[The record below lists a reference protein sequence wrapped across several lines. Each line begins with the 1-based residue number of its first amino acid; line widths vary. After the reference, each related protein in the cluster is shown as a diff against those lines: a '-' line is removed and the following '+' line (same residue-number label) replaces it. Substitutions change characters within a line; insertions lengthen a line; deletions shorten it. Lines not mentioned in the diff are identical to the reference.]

1 MTKSNPAASSVPASE
16 PGAAVPEPEQGQ
28 PAATIHEHV
37 SRLRLARDLAIR
49 GDELATARQHRKGKL
64 TARERLEHLLDD
76 GSFTELDLFRRPPT
90 HGQPAGQP
98 FTDGVVTGSG
108 TIDGRRVFAFAQD
121 FRIYGGSLGQAHA
134 EKIHKVMDLAY
145 TSGAPLI
152 ALNDSGGARIQ
163 EGVTA
168 LAGYGGIFRRHV
180 RSSGVIPQI
189 SVILGPC
196 AGGAA
201 YSPALTDFVFMVRGT
216 SHMFI
221 TGPDVVKA
229 VTGESV
235 TFEEL
240 GGAQVHA
247 TNSGVAHFVY
257 DDEAACLEDVRYL
270 VSLLPA
276 NSHEVPPVV
285 ETGDPADRKCPRLTE
300 IVPADPR
307 NPYDMREV
315 IAQIA
320 DNEEFMEVREQWA
333 GNIVCALARIG
344 GRTVGIL
351 ANQPMVRAGV
361 LDIAA
366 SQKAARFVQL
376 CDAFNIPLVTL
387 VDVPG
392 FLPGLDQEHQGIIR
406 HGAKLLYAY
415 CNATV
420 PRVQVILRKAYGG
433 AYIVMD
439 SRSIGADLS
448 FAWPANEI
456 AVMGAE
462 AAVGVIYRKELAA
475 AASPDQLRTQLITE
489 YKEEL
494 MHPYYA
500 TERGLVDDVIDPADT
515 RTVIARAL
523 DLLSE
528 KRPELPPRKHGN
540 PPA

>member
-1 MTKSNPAASSVPASE
+1 MTKPKPAASFVPAPE
-16 PGAAVPEPEQGQ
+16 PGAAVPEPGQGQ

-37 SRLRLARDLAIR
+37 SRLRQARELAIR

-64 TARERLEHLLDD
+64 TARERLEHLLDE
-76 GSFTELDLFRRPPT
+76 GSFTELDLFRRPPS
-90 HGQPAGQP
+90 GNQPAGQQ

-180 RSSGVIPQI
+180 RASGVIPQI

-247 TNSGVAHFVY
+247 TNSGVAHFIY
-257 DDEAACLEDVRYL
+257 DDEEACLEDVRYL
-270 VSLLPA
+270 VSLLPS
-276 NSHEVPPVV
+276 NSHEVPPIT
-285 ETGDPADRKCPRLTE
+285 ETGDPADRKCPRLME

-315 IAQIA
+315 IAQIV
-320 DNEEFMEVREQWA
+320 DNEEFMEIREQWA
-333 GNIVCALARIG
+333 GNIVCALARLG
-344 GRTVGIL
+344 GRTMGIL

-392 FLPGLDQEHQGIIR
+392 FLPGLDQEHQGSSGTEPSCCTR
-406 HGAKLLYAY
+406 T
-415 CNATV
+415 AT
-420 PRVQVILRKAYGG
+420 PPSRA
-433 AYIVMD
+433 
-439 SRSIGADLS
+439 SRSSCAR
-448 FAWPANEI
+448 PT
-456 AVMGAE
+456 
-462 AAVGVIYRKELAA
+462 AALT
-475 AASPDQLRTQLITE
+475 S
-489 YKEEL
+489 
-494 MHPYYA
+494 
-500 TERGLVDDVIDPADT
+500 
-515 RTVIARAL
+515 
-523 DLLSE
+523 
-528 KRPELPPRKHGN
+528 
-540 PPA
+540 